1 MNTDSFALRHIGP
14 RKSDLQGMLKT
25 VGVET
30 MEQLIY
36 ETIPDNIRLK
46 KPLNLDSAIS
56 EHEFAAHIT
65 TLSDQNK
72 VFRSYLDLGY
82 RQAITTRVIQRNIL

>member
-14 RKSDLQGMLKT
+14 RRSDLPEMLKT

-30 MEQLIY
+30 IEELIF
-36 ETIPDNIRLK
+36 ETIPDNIRLEK
-46 KPLNLDSAIS
+46 KLSLDPAVS

-65 TLSDQNK
+65 ALPNKNK
-72 VFRSYLDLGY
+72 VYRSFICLLYTSD
-82 RQAITTRVIQRNIL
+82 AADE